1 MFLEVYP
8 DVIFIL
14 NFIFD
19 FIILTL
25 LKIVNRKKSSIK
37 RRILAAVIGAIAA
50 VIIGIFPWLNVVIRF
65 FIINVVAAVLMLL
78 VAFERAKVFAFMKQL
93 IALYLLTYVI
103 GGLMNSIYYNTN
115 ARIHLIRIGKLII
128 YQEITW
134 VFIAA
139 MIFIIVPVT
148 ILIHRLFRLYQS
160 NNREIFQI
168 ELTYRN
174 KKISTTGFLD
184 SGNCLFDPILHKPV
198 IIMEYGV
205 LNDLFTPELKRE
217 FDYVK
222 DELEGKKVSSSER
235 NLVKAHELNVRI
247 IPFQSVGK
255 QQGMML
261 AVLLDQVFIHKD
273 SENIC
278 NEKVTAAICD
288 NRLSSKGDYHVIL
301 HKGIC

>member
-14 NFIFD
+14 NFILD

-37 RRILAAVIGAIAA
+37 RRILAAIIGAIAA
-50 VIIGIFPWLNVVIRF
+50 VIIGIFPWLNIVIRF
-65 FIINVVAAVLMLL
+65 FIINVVAAVLMLRI
-78 VAFERAKVFAFMKQL
+78 AFERAKVLDFMKQL

-115 ARIHLIRIGKLII
+115 ARIHFIRIGKLII

-148 ILIHRLFRLYQS
+148 ILFHRLFRLYQS

-174 KKISTTGFLD
+174 KKVSTTGFLD

-222 DELEGKKVSSSER
+222 DEFEGKKVSSSER
-235 NLVKAHELNVRI
+235 NLEKAHELNVRI
-247 IPFQSVGK
+247 IPFQSIGK